1 MGISMSKKSK
11 ESTEAIEPFVS
22 EYDVYAGIYR
32 AHPPRIEVG
41 KDSFPIGDALEAKF
55 TDGME
60 VIVGGRCCYASVA
73 DSQNCGRLPVSM
85 AVKTCVPR

>member
-1 MGISMSKKSK
+1 MSKKSK
-11 ESTEAIEPFVS
+11 ESTEAVEPFVS

-41 KDSFPIGDALEAKF
+41 KASFPLGDALEPKF
-55 TDGME
+55 TDGMD
-60 VIVGGRCCYASVA
+60 VIVGGRCEYKTLA
-73 DSQNCGRLPVSM
+73 DSQDCGRLPVSM